1 MDMYLKTGPHP
12 FASEALH
19 RMRVFNH
26 QSARLCQH
34 AFRKKSFVKIGDP
47 VSSAKQAGGGA
58 NSDARSLNL
67 RGRSNSRARILT
79 VHCDQQPPAGGT
91 SDQKEQRCRLKMV
104 ISYDGSDFAGFQYQS
119 PPARTVQATVE
130 KAAWRIFGADA
141 GRVVGASRTDGGV
154 HAKAAVAHLDVPT
167 QPSLAELDAA
177 LVGINLCLPPD
188 VRIRK
193 IEVAPDGFQAQ
204 RGSTGKIYHYL
215 LATTC
220 PPTPSESRF
229 RFWTVPLWCAV
240 NRKRPA
246 RLSDGALDVE
256 AMRAAAE
263 MIQGRRDF
271 SALTEAKRPSGLGN
285 KRRVPRPRGK
295 NLDDRADHKRPERGM
310 KGGGHVNRG
319 VDATMFED
327 SDETYYFTPKSHIR
341 NLYRIEILEDEA
353 APDGYLTIEMVGD
366 GFLFRMCRKIV
377 SMLVEC
383 GAGRISL
390 AECESLIAAGDNK
403 KTPPSAPGHGL
414 HLVDV
419 MY

>member
-1 MDMYLKTGPHP
+1 MNSGTNTPSIRLPDEVPTLFTACTKAGSLKSPKDFDRCGTNS
-12 FASEALH
+12 ANDTNDLSETVNKKVTAPETPSTYSYKDGTA
-19 RMRVFNH
+19 VNDSPE
-26 QSARLCQH
+26 QYEEARL
-34 AFRKKSFVKIGDP
+34 RTLEDY
-47 VSSAKQAGGGA
+47 
-58 NSDARSLNL
+58 
-67 RGRSNSRARILT
+67 RILDT
-79 VHCDQQPPAGGT
+79 PLDLRFEQITELAALGFKPPAGGT

-204 RGSTGKIYHYL
+204 RGSAGKIYHYL

-271 SALTEAKRPSGLGN
+271 SALTEAKRPSGML
-285 KRRVPRPRGK
+285 
-295 NLDDRADHKRPERGM
+295 AAFSHPEHTRLST
-310 KGGGHVNRG
+310 V
-319 VDATMFED
+319 T
-327 SDETYYFTPKSHIR
+327 
-341 NLYRIEILEDEA
+341 
-353 APDGYLTIEMVGD
+353 
-366 GFLFRMCRKIV
+366 
-377 SMLVEC
+377 
-383 GAGRISL
+383 
-390 AECESLIAAGDNK
+390 
-403 KTPPSAPGHGL
+403 
-414 HLVDV
+414 
-419 MY
+419 